1 VHVRRVAT
9 AVVMAAVAHLS
20 VAATGAAAQQ
30 QPPEVTLRAEPK
42 SFDFPGTTTLRG
54 RISPP
59 SEDQVVQIIDGGG
72 RVRAEAVTDADGRY
86 RTKLSPRASATLTAQ
101 WLSAISEPVR
111 IRVRALV
118 GVSLR
123 DVRLFGKAR
132 AHGRVRPTHRGARV
146 AVALL
151 RSGNVV
157 ARHRPRLKDGQWFST
172 RFRIR
177 KPGTYRVRARF
188 DDADHAPGVARSS
201 SRTTLLP
208 SLSEGST
215 GDYVLAL
222 ERRLRALHYFLKG
235 VDRRYDH
242 RTADAIRAF
251 NKIQRRERVGNVT
264 ESTWRA
270 LADPRRANPRSKT
283 NGFHWEVDQT
293 RQVLIGVKDG
303 RARIII
309 HVSTG
314 AGGATRDGVFHVFRK
329 VNGYSGGGLYYPSYF
344 DGLRALHGWSEVPT
358 YPASHGCVRLPM
370 WTAKSVYNRSPIG
383 TQVRVYH

>member
-1 VHVRRVAT
+1 MRRAATVAVL
-9 AVVMAAVAHLS
+9 AVVAHVS
-20 VAATGAAAQQ
+20 VAVPSAGAQEPA
-30 QPPEVTLRAEPK
+30 PEVTLRAKPTTFEH
-42 SFDFPGTTTLRG
+42 PGTTTLRG

-59 SEDQVVQIIDGGG
+59 SKEQVVQIIDGEGHI
-72 RVRAEAVTDADGRY
+72 RAEALTDAEGRY
-86 RTKLSPRASATLTAQ
+86 QTKLSPRANATLTAQ

-111 IRVRALV
+111 VRVRAAV
-118 GVSLR
+118 ETHLR
-123 DVRLFGKAR
+123 NVRLFGRAR
-132 AHGRVRPTHRGARV
+132 AYGRVRPSHRGGRV
-146 AVALL
+146 AVVLL
-151 RSGNVV
+151 RAGNVV
-157 ARHRPRLKDGQWFST
+157 ARHRVRLRDGQWFST

-177 KPGTYRVRARF
+177 KPGTYRARARF
-188 DDADHAPGVARSS
+188 DDADHAPGLDHSS
-201 SRTTLLP
+201 FRTTRLP
-208 SLSEGST
+208 ALSQGST

-242 RTADAIRAF
+242 RTADAVRAF
-251 NKIQRRERVGNVT
+251 NKVQGRERVGSVT

-270 LADPRRANPRSKT
+270 LADPRRAHPRSKAK
-283 NGFHWEVDQT
+283 GFHWEVNQT
-293 RQVLIGVKDG
+293 KQILIGVKNG
-303 RARIII
+303 KVTSII

-344 DGLRALHGWSEVPT
+344 DGLRALHGWREVPT

-370 WTAKSVYNRSPIG
+370 WTAKAVYDRSPIG